1 MRTWLNEIFLTLLML
16 LAAGLACAA
25 ERPMSTARFE
35 VVALNVSPSIISTGD
50 ELTVTAEVGNY
61 GDLPGNFEEP
71 LLLDGKQVDSRLI
84 TIQAGSVKSIIYK
97 ISPVEAGQ
105 HTLQLG
111 SSKTSFTVKGSIE
124 KEIEL
129 KYDNGKIRDAL
140 WAGYN
145 GGFLTVFEPPV
156 KPFAIKTVRI
166 CGGIYGTAWEG
177 TNFELFI
184 LDKDMK
190 STVYEQQYAVA
201 KFPVRGAFPFQPPLW
216 VDFDVTQ
223 ISFNDRFYV
232 YLYTSANKHHGIHI
246 GVDDSTVNEHSW
258 LAQGKPPNIVTVEPT
273 SQYPPTIWY
282 SDISKL
288 NWMIRVV
295 GTGLFT
301 Q

>member
-1 MRTWLNEIFLTLLML
+1 MLNNVFLALL
-16 LAAGLACAA
+16 GLFSAVAVACIA
-25 ERPMSTARFE
+25 ERPTSPARFE
-35 VVALNVSPSIISTGD
+35 VTALNVSSPVINTGD
-50 ELTVTAEVGNY
+50 ELTVTAKVSNY
-61 GDLPGNFEEP
+61 GGLPGNFEEP
-71 LLLDGKQVDSRLI
+71 LLLDGRQVDFRQI
-84 TIQAGSVKSIIYK
+84 TIQAGTVKSITYK
-97 ISPVEAGQ
+97 ISTEQPGQ

-111 SSKTSFTVKGSIE
+111 SLKASFIVRGSIQ

-129 KYDNGKIRDAL
+129 KYDNGNVKDAL

-145 GGFLTVFEPPV
+145 GGFLTVFDPPV
-156 KPFAIKTVRI
+156 KPFAIKRVRI

-190 STVYEQQYAVA
+190 STVYDQLYAVA
-201 KFPVRGAFPFQPPLW
+201 KFPVRGAFPFQPPVW
-216 VDFDVTQ
+216 VDFDVPQ
-223 ISFNDRFYV
+223 ISFNNSFYI

-246 GVDDSTVNEHSW
+246 GVDDSNLNEHSW
-258 LAQGKPPNIVTVEPT
+258 LAQGKPPNIAIVEPT
-273 SQYPPTIWY
+273 SQYPPNIWY

-295 GTGLFT
+295 GTGLFE